1 MIDQTTALLIRARS
15 FVERGWC
22 RGTFA
27 ANSEGWSVEPT
38 DEDAVRWCARAAV
51 DAAAGQ
57 IVGGDHP
64 AFRRLAAAIGVDGIY
79 AADFAEAVAD
89 FNDRQETAE
98 PILAA
103 FDRAIATVAEG
114 ECIATG
120 DQ

>member
-1 MIDQTTALLIRARS
+1 
-15 FVERGWC
+15 
-22 RGTFA
+22 
-27 ANSEGWSVEPT
+27 
-38 DEDAVRWCARAAV
+38 
-51 DAAAGQ
+51 
-57 IVGGDHP
+57 
-64 AFRRLAAAIGVDGIY
+64 VDGIY